1 MKTQQLKILAQQAT
15 PWPWKWF
22 TSNSH
27 KRLSSVASGK
37 DGDVISAFKAADG
50 AACVSI
56 SQDNMAFIEAAHP
69 GAVIELIERLE
80 AADKDGR
87 EYAILAGTNAARAE
101 KAERERDELRKTLQA
116 TQGGATEAIKNVM
129 RLQEEISRLDKE
141 SQRLSDQ
148 LGACDRQ
155 RFDWLKRALTAEAE
169 IARRDAAA
177 GEPVVIM
184 SVSKNSSDDFQF
196 EIQKRLADGVYELY
210 TVAPPAPSVP
220 DDYFSRLVSKAR
232 QSAEKAMIKFPQPNY
247 VLLKVAEEAGEV
259 VQAGVHYAEGR
270 ETWENLEGEVV
281 QTMAMLYRLVTEGD
295 QVNGVIPPVAP
306 APAQGGY
313 GGHQS

>member
-1 MKTQQLKILAQQAT
+1 MNIQHLKELANLAT

-27 KRLSSVASGK
+27 NRLSSVASGK

-56 SQDNMAFIEAAHP
+56 SHDDMAFIEAAHP
-69 GAVIELIERLE
+69 GAVLELIERLE

-101 KAERERDELRKTLQA
+101 KAERERDELRLEIA
-116 TQGGATEAIKNVM
+116 RIGGAKAIEV
-129 RLQEEISRLDKE
+129 L
-141 SQRLSDQ
+141 
-148 LGACDRQ
+148 
-155 RFDWLKRALTAEAE
+155 
-169 IARRDAAA
+169 RRDAAA
-177 GEPVVIM
+177 GEPVAWQYRY
-184 SVSKNSSDDFQF
+184 N
-196 EIQKRLADGVYELY
+196 DGKVGDWKTVDSEQECNHSPCYERRAIY
-210 TVAPPAPSVP
+210 TAAPPAPSVP
-220 DDYFSRLVSKAR
+220 NDYFSRLVSKAR

-295 QVNGVIPPVAP
+295 QVNGVIPPEAP
-306 APAQGGY
+306 APAPGGDDVKQG
-313 GGHQS
+313 

>member
-27 KRLSSVASGK
+27 NRLSSVASGK

-50 AACVSI
+50 VACVSI

-129 RLQEEISRLDKE
+129 RLQEEISRLNKE

-155 RFDWLKRALTAEAE
+155 RLDWLKRALTAEAE

-177 GEPVVIM
+177 GEPVAYQIH
-184 SVSKNSSDDFQF
+184 SDLEGWRECTPERYAEVSARPLIDGKYSGGWLLRKLHTAAQPAVLPADITFESKGFVSLTSEDFAYNRALEDARKLGAQQ
-196 EIQKRLADGVYELY
+196 QKVVEMPELQKWRK
-210 TVAPPAPSVP
+210 P
-220 DDYFSRLVSKAR
+220 DEVRA
-232 QSAEKAMIKFPQPNY
+232 QSAYRNIIIQ
-247 VLLKVAEEAGEV
+247 LLDA
-259 VQAGVHYAEGR
+259 AGVK
-270 ETWENLEGEVV
+270 WEVK
-281 QTMAMLYRLVTEGD
+281 
-295 QVNGVIPPVAP
+295 
-306 APAQGGY
+306 
-313 GGHQS
+313 S

>member
-27 KRLSSVASGK
+27 NRLSSVASGK
-37 DGDVISAFKAADG
+37 DGDVISAFKAVDG

-56 SQDNMAFIEAAHP
+56 SHDDMAFIEAAHP

-80 AADKDGR
+80 V
-87 EYAILAGTNAARAE
+87 
-101 KAERERDELRKTLQA
+101 AERERDELRKILQA
-116 TQGGATEAIKNVM
+116 TQGGAAEAIKNVM

-155 RFDWLKRALTAEAE
+155 RLDWLKRALTAEAE

-177 GEPVVIM
+177 SGPVAIVREVINGIHVTLYQRIEP
-184 SVSKNSSDDFQF
+184 
-196 EIQKRLADGVYELY
+196 GTELY
-210 TVAPPAPSVP
+210 AAPPAVLPP
-220 DDYFSRLVSKAR
+220 EMKPEP
-232 QSAEKAMIKFPQPNY
+232 EKYDVIDHGFIAGYNQCRADALALGAQQQKTVTLQGGSLKSDGDIWY
-247 VLLKVAEEAGEV
+247 RAAAVVELLKS
-259 VQAGVHYAEGR
+259 AGV
-270 ETWENLEGEVV
+270 EVK
-281 QTMAMLYRLVTEGD
+281 
-295 QVNGVIPPVAP
+295 P
-306 APAQGGY
+306 
-313 GGHQS
+313 